1 MRRVRHVGRC
11 QETSADASRS
21 QTSGRTINTESDIA
35 SRGRE
40 QYRVAA
46 IAANRFTPINDPAD
60 PRVREYLRL
69 KEGDLFRGLDAQSP
83 HGAFI
88 CEGHFVV
95 EHLIAGRHPC
105 RSVLLAASKIDT
117 YADLLARVPPVV
129 PIFTVAESVMESIVG
144 FKFHRGILAAGS
156 RLAPLNAGQTDALI
170 AAAPAL
176 VVLEDLTNID
186 NVGGIFRCVSALAP
200 EGTPIV
206 LSPQCAD
213 PLYRKSIRVSMG
225 HALRVPFVTLAP
237 WDTALARIHAAGFD
251 TLALT
256 PDPAATPLRD
266 VRIAPPR
273 RIALLL
279 GSEGP
284 GLASD
289 TMAHATHRVRI
300 PQRAGV
306 DSLNVMVAAAI
317 AMAQSFQ

>member
-1 MRRVRHVGRC
+1 M
-11 QETSADASRS
+11 TALPAD
-21 QTSGRTINTESDIA
+21 
-35 SRGRE
+35 
-40 QYRVAA
+40 
-46 IAANRFTPINDPAD
+46 RFTPIIDAAD

-69 KEGDLFRGLDAQSP
+69 KEGDLFRGLDARSP

-95 EHLIAGRHPC
+95 EHLIDGPYDC
-105 RSVLLAASKIDT
+105 RSILVAESKT
-117 YADLLARVPPVV
+117 QTHAHLLARAPSGV
-129 PIFTVAESVMESIVG
+129 PIYTVAESVMESILG

-156 RLAPLNAGQTDALI
+156 RPATLPPQSVDALL

-176 VVLEDLTNID
+176 MVLEDLTNID

-200 EGTPIV
+200 EGTVIV

-237 WDTALARIHAAGFD
+237 WHTALGRIHAAGFD

-256 PDPAATPLRD
+256 PDPAATPLREALA
-266 VRIAPPR
+266 APSR
-273 RIALLL
+273 RVALLL

-284 GLASD
+284 GLDSG
-289 TMAHATHRVRI
+289 TMAHATQRVRI

-317 AMAQSFQ
+317 AMAQTFQ

>member
-1 MRRVRHVGRC
+1 
-11 QETSADASRS
+11 
-21 QTSGRTINTESDIA
+21 
-35 SRGRE
+35 
-40 QYRVAA
+40 VAA
-46 IAANRFTPINDPAD
+46 LPADRLTPISDPAD
-60 PRVREYLRL
+60 PRVREYLGL
-69 KEGDLFRGLDAQSP
+69 KEGDLFRGPDAQSP
-83 HGAFI
+83 HGVFI

-95 EHLIAGRHPC
+95 EHLIHGRHRC
-105 RSVLLAASKIDT
+105 RSILVAESKTDT
-117 YADLLARVPPVV
+117 YSDLLAPLPLEVPVY
-129 PIFTVAESVMESIVG
+129 TVAETVMESIVG

-156 RLAPLNAGQTDALI
+156 RPAPLTAEQTDALI

-200 EGTPIV
+200 EGTPVI

-237 WDTALARIHAAGFD
+237 WNTALARIHAAGFD

-266 VRIAPPR
+266 VRSAPPR

-284 GLASD
+284 GLGTD
-289 TMAHATHRVRI
+289 TMAQATHRVRI